1 MEAAGRRAALQ
12 HPPTADSGRGNGWR
26 TVGGMWTDH
35 VRSYS
40 TPTLALGPRLRRVL
54 AEGVDFTA
62 KFGAQSNQALVYIAI
77 DTSLDHNKSICGSEC
92 AVNRSYIIPWCTQL

>member
-1 MEAAGRRAALQ
+1 
-12 HPPTADSGRGNGWR
+12 
-26 TVGGMWTDH
+26 MWTDH

-62 KFGAQSNQALVYIAI
+62 KFGAQSNQALVYMNILRAHRGVAARGGVARWPRPGVFRVFS
-77 DTSLDHNKSICGSEC
+77 TGYFKTEYVL
-92 AVNRSYIIPWCTQL
+92 Q